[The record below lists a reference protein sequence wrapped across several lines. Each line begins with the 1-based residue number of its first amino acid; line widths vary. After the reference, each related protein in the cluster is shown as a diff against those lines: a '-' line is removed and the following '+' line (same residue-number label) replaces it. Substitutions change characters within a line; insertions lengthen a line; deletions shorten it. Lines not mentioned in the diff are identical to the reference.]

1 MILNQGNEET
11 LHFYEYDQKNIVLI
25 KSNFPTLDQ
34 EKTTRDGEGMIDLK
48 ARKYGFEKGILLLM
62 WDNRKWKL
70 GMHKK
75 FDSLWLGL

>member
-34 EKTTRDGEGMIDLK
+34 EKTTRDGEGK
-48 ARKYGFEKGILLLM
+48 VGNQKR
-62 WDNRKWKL
+62 W
-70 GMHKK
+70 
-75 FDSLWLGL
+75 